1 MSKTKTLTGPERK
14 AQILDAGAKLA
25 AKYGVVNVQR
35 RMVAQACKCA
45 EALVSRYMGDTATA
59 QAAYKRHM
67 RKLGLVEPAK
77 DKVEAFGVKFRA
89 HGPRDKRDTRPRSL
103 KEVKAIKEKRAKGPG
118 YSVKTSTTTDGRTVV
133 NVKATRKGVDLR
145 KVGPLAAATRET
157 KPAPKPASKPRETP
171 AKPIP
176 SPALPMPG
184 PSEHKSAARAPK
196 APPSNPSS

>member
-25 AKYGVVNVQR
+25 AKVGVVNVQR
-35 RMVAQACKCA
+35 REVAKACKCA

-67 RKLGLVEPAK
+67 RKLGLSEPPK
-77 DKVEAFGVKFRA
+77 DKVEAIGVKMRA
-89 HGPRDKRDTRPRSL
+89 HGPRDKRDTRKRSVR
-103 KEVKAIKEKRAKGPG
+103 EVKAIKEKRAKVTTRTTAVVNG
-118 YSVKTSTTTDGRTVV
+118 VKVTSTHT
-133 NVKATRKGVDLR
+133 
-145 KVGPLAAATRET
+145 TRET